1 MNEARIRAPE
11 LPAELEWFNTERPIR
26 LSEQRGKVVL
36 LDFWTYCC
44 INCMHIL
51 PDLRYLEDKYGDSL
65 CVIGIHSPKF
75 PNERVG
81 EQVRKAIARYHIR
94 HPVAH
99 DPAFRV
105 WRTYGI
111 RAWPSVLFIDPEGYV
126 VGVLPGEGR
135 RRQLDALIQQH
146 LEAAERKGILN
157 PEPLPLRRERLGG
170 GVLSF
175 PGKVVA
181 AGERLFVSDSGRNRV
196 LELNAH
202 GRVVR
207 IFGSGTPGLV
217 DGAETEAA
225 FCEPQGLAAVGDY
238 VYVADRG
245 NHAIRRIDRVSAEVH
260 TVAGTGRQGRVP
272 GAPSDRPLEV
282 PLNSPWDLA
291 HHEGV
296 LYIAMAG
303 QHQIWRLDLARNV
316 IARLSGSGREDLVD
330 GPAEQAAFAQPSGLA
345 AGMAWLYVA
354 DSESSAIRRVRYSD
368 GLVETLVGQGLFEFG
383 DRDGVGREARLQH
396 PLGLA
401 YDGRRDCL
409 WIADTYNHKVRKL
422 DLRTRTLTTLPVGC
436 TLDEP
441 GGISWDGRRL
451 WVANTNRHE
460 IVRVAPDSG
469 ECAALEVVVPE
480 VDLLP

>member
-1 MNEARIRAPE
+1 MSQARVRAPE
-11 LPAELEWFNTERPIR
+11 LPPELEWFNTERPLR
-26 LSEQRGKVVL
+26 LAEQRGKVVL

-81 EQVRKAIARYHIR
+81 DQVRKAIARYHIR

-135 RRQLDALIQQH
+135 RRQLDALIQRH
-146 LEAAERKGILN
+146 LEAAERKGIVN
-157 PEPLPLRRERLGG
+157 VEPLPLRRERAGG

-175 PGKVVA
+175 PGKVAA
-181 AGERLFVSDSGRNRV
+181 AGERLFVSDSARNRV
-196 LELNAH
+196 LELNRY
-202 GRVVR
+202 GRVVHVY
-207 IFGSGTPGLV
+207 GSGTPGLV
-217 DGAETEAA
+217 DGAGTEAA
-225 FCEPQGLAAVGDY
+225 FCDPQGLAVAGDY

-245 NHAIRRIDRVSAEVH
+245 NHAIRRIDRVSGEVH
-260 TVAGTGRQGRVP
+260 TIAGSGRQGRLLDVE
-272 GAPSDRPLEV
+272 SDRPLEV
-282 PLNSPWDLA
+282 ALNSPWDVA
-291 HHEGV
+291 HHEGM

-303 QHQIWRLDLARNV
+303 QHQIWRMDLVRNV
-316 IARLSGSGREDLVD
+316 IGRFSGSGREDIVD
-330 GPAEQAAFAQPSGLA
+330 GRADQAAFAQPSGLA
-345 AGMAWLYVA
+345 TGLAWLYVA
-354 DSESSAIRRVRYSD
+354 DSETSAIRRVRYSD

-396 PLGLA
+396 PLGVA
-401 YDGRRDCL
+401 YDGSRDCL
-409 WIADTYNHKVRKL
+409 WIADTYNHKIRRL
-422 DLRTRTLTTLPVGC
+422 DLRTRMVTTLPVDC
-436 TLDEP
+436 PLDEP
-441 GGISWDGRRL
+441 GGICWDGRSL
-451 WVANTNRHE
+451 WAANTNRHE
-460 IVRVAPDSG
+460 VVRVDPDTG
-469 ECAALEVVVPE
+469 ACEALEVTLPE
-480 VDLLP
+480 ADLLL